1 MSVASSA
8 VLTTEAVNSEGIVAA
23 GAYVDGRRVANIA
36 IGEASTWRSRP
47 GHVVWIGL
55 HEPDMA
61 LLTSVQRQF
70 QLHDLAIEDADHAHQ
85 RPKIE
90 QYGDALFI
98 VARTAQLV
106 GDSIAF
112 GETHLFVG
120 EGYLVSVRHG
130 ASTSYTPVRERCE
143 SCPRALARG
152 EDYILYAILD
162 FIVDNYSPV
171 LETIQEEVEAMEAL
185 VLASAMTRAQIERLY
200 LLRRDLLRLRNA
212 VGPLVEVCR
221 RLEHDNLP
229 MVRPTMQPLFR
240 DVTDHVRTVQE
251 QIDSLREVLAFA
263 FEASL
268 LVGQAQE
275 TAVSKK
281 LASWLAIIAVPT
293 AVAGI
298 YGMNFKNIPELQLE
312 YGYFIVMGMM
322 AIACA
327 ALFWRFRRVGE
338 RPHKTPAPSLG
349 KHSQN
354 IKTRPKPD
362 RARRESQRPSVARP
376 ALAMFTLRAHEP
388 VPLRPN

>member
-1 MSVASSA
+1 MNVASSGIMK
-8 VLTTEAVNSEGIVAA
+8 TEPATPGGVVAA
-23 GAYVDGRRVANIA
+23 GVYVEGRRVADIS
-36 IGEASTWRSRP
+36 IDDASRWRSKP
-47 GHVVWIGL
+47 DHVVWIGL
-55 HEPDMA
+55 HDPDMSV
-61 LLTSVQRQF
+61 LSRVQRQF
-70 QLHDLAIEDADHAHQ
+70 ELHDLAIEDADHAHQ

-98 VARTAQLV
+98 VARTAQLD

-120 EGYLVSVRHG
+120 EGYIVSVRHG
-130 ASTSYTPVRERCE
+130 ASTSYKSVRERCE

-171 LETIQEEVEAMEAL
+171 LETIQEEVEVMEAQ
-185 VLASAMTRAQIERLY
+185 VLASAMTQAQIERLY

-229 MVRPTMQPLFR
+229 MVRSTMQPLFR

-251 QIDSLREVLAFA
+251 RIDSLREVLAFA

-293 AVAGI
+293 AIAGI
-298 YGMNFKNIPELQLE
+298 YGMNFKHMPELEWQ
-312 YGYFIVMGMM
+312 YGYFGVIGTILLV
-322 AIACA
+322 CA
-327 ALFWRFRRVGE
+327 GLFWRFRRVGW
-338 RPHKTPAPSLG
+338 L
-349 KHSQN
+349 
-354 IKTRPKPD
+354 
-362 RARRESQRPSVARP
+362 
-376 ALAMFTLRAHEP
+376 
-388 VPLRPN
+388 

>member
-1 MSVASSA
+1 MGLARLPNREQTYPFDGDFTSASLGRERCAQAIARHRPIDSPGIKA
-8 VLTTEAVNSEGIVAA
+8 MNVPSLPASLSEPVSTEGVVAA

-36 IGEASTWRSRP
+36 ISEASSWRAKP

-61 LLTSVQRQF
+61 LLGAVQQQF
-70 QLHDLAIEDADHAHQ
+70 DLHDLAIEDANNAHQ

-90 QYGDALFI
+90 QYGEALFV
-98 VARTAQLV
+98 VARTAQLID
-106 GDSIAF
+106 GRIAF

-130 ASTSYTPVRERCE
+130 ASTSYASVRKRCE

-171 LETIQEEVEAMEAL
+171 LETIHEEVEEIEDR
-185 VLASAMTRAQIERLY
+185 VLANPITRTEVERLY
-200 LLRRDLLRLRNA
+200 MLRRDLLKLRNA
-212 VGPLVEVCR
+212 IGPLVEVCR

-229 MVRPTMQPLFR
+229 MVRTAMQPLFR

-251 QIDSLREVLAFA
+251 RIDSLREVLAFA

-293 AVAGI
+293 AIAGI
-298 YGMNFKNIPELQLE
+298 YGMNFKHMPELDWE
-312 YGYFIVMGMM
+312 YGYFSVISV
-322 AIACA
+322 ILVACA
-327 ALFWRFRRVGE
+327 ALFWRFRRVGW
-338 RPHKTPAPSLG
+338 L
-349 KHSQN
+349 
-354 IKTRPKPD
+354 
-362 RARRESQRPSVARP
+362 
-376 ALAMFTLRAHEP
+376 
-388 VPLRPN
+388 

>member
-1 MSVASSA
+1 MNVASSA
-8 VLTTEAVNSEGIVAA
+8 VLPTEPVSSEGVVAA
-23 GAYVDGRRVANIA
+23 GVYVDGRRGASIA
-36 IGEASTWRSRP
+36 IDEASSWRSRP

-55 HEPDMA
+55 HEPDTS
-61 LLTSVQRQF
+61 LLKSVQRQF
-70 QLHDLAIEDADHAHQ
+70 QLHDLAIEDAAHAHQ

-90 QYGDALFI
+90 QYGDGLFI
-98 VARTAQLV
+98 VARTAQLD

-171 LETIQEEVEAMEAL
+171 LEVIQEEVEAMEAQ

-200 LLRRDLLRLRNA
+200 LLRRDLLRLRHA

-229 MVRPTMQPLFR
+229 MVRPTMRPLFR

-298 YGMNFKNIPELQLE
+298 YGMNFKYIPELQLE
-312 YGYFIVMGMM
+312 YGYFIIMGAML
-322 AIACA
+322 IACA
-327 ALFWRFRRVGE
+327 GLYWRFRRVGW
-338 RPHKTPAPSLG
+338 L
-349 KHSQN
+349 
-354 IKTRPKPD
+354 
-362 RARRESQRPSVARP
+362 
-376 ALAMFTLRAHEP
+376 
-388 VPLRPN
+388 

>member
-1 MSVASSA
+1 VEATLNNNRSGMEAMNVPSRATSE
-8 VLTTEAVNSEGIVAA
+8 TEPMTSEGVVAA
-23 GAYVDGRRVANIA
+23 GVYVDGRRIANIA
-36 IGEASTWRSRP
+36 IEEASSWRSKP

-55 HEPDMA
+55 YEPDLA
-61 LLTSVQRQF
+61 LLTSVQQQF
-70 QLHDLAIEDADHAHQ
+70 DLHDLAIEDANHAHQ

-90 QYGDALFI
+90 QYGDGLFI

-106 GDSIAF
+106 QGRIAF

-130 ASTSYTPVRERCE
+130 ASTSYAPVRERCE

-171 LETIQEEVEAMEAL
+171 LETIHEEIEEIEDH
-185 VLASAMTRAQIERLY
+185 VLASPITRAQVERLY
-200 LLRRDLLRLRNA
+200 MLRRDLLKLRNA
-212 VGPLVEVCR
+212 IGPLVEVCR

-229 MVRPTMQPLFR
+229 MVRTTMQALFR
-240 DVTDHVRTVQE
+240 DVTDHVRTIQE
-251 QIDSLREVLAFA
+251 RTDSMREVLAFA

-298 YGMNFKNIPELQLE
+298 YGMNFEHMPELKWQ
-312 YGYFIVMGMM
+312 YGYFMVLGLML
-322 AIACA
+322 AACSG
-327 ALFWRFRRVGE
+327 LYWRFRSVGW
-338 RPHKTPAPSLG
+338 L
-349 KHSQN
+349 
-354 IKTRPKPD
+354 
-362 RARRESQRPSVARP
+362 
-376 ALAMFTLRAHEP
+376 
-388 VPLRPN
+388 

>member
-1 MSVASSA
+1 MNVTSTAVGTTVPASS
-8 VLTTEAVNSEGIVAA
+8 EGVVAA
-23 GAYVDGRRVANIA
+23 GVYVDGRRVANIA
-36 IGEASTWRSRP
+36 IEEASSWRNKP

-55 HEPDMA
+55 HEPDAA
-61 LLTSVQRQF
+61 LLSSVQQQF
-70 QLHDLAIEDADHAHQ
+70 QLHDLAIEDAGHAHQ

-98 VARTAQLV
+98 VARTAQLD
-106 GDSIAF
+106 GDGIAF

-130 ASTSYTPVRERCE
+130 PSTSYTPVRERCE

-171 LETIQEEVEAMEAL
+171 LETIHEEVEEIEDR
-185 VLASAMTRAQIERLY
+185 VLANPITRTEVERLY
-200 LLRRDLLRLRNA
+200 MLRRDLLKLRNA
-212 VGPLVEVCR
+212 IGPLVEVCR

-229 MVRPTMQPLFR
+229 MVRTAMQPLFR
-240 DVTDHVRTVQE
+240 DVTDHVRNIQE
-251 QIDSLREVLAFA
+251 RIDSMREVLAFA

-275 TAVSKK
+275 TAVSKR

-298 YGMNFKNIPELQLE
+298 YGMNFKYIPETQLE
-312 YGYFIVMGMM
+312 YGYFIVMGLMLLT
-322 AIACA
+322 CA
-327 ALFWRFRRVGE
+327 GLYWRFRRVGW
-338 RPHKTPAPSLG
+338 L
-349 KHSQN
+349 
-354 IKTRPKPD
+354 
-362 RARRESQRPSVARP
+362 
-376 ALAMFTLRAHEP
+376 
-388 VPLRPN
+388 

>member
-1 MSVASSA
+1 MNVPSRATSA
-8 VLTTEAVNSEGIVAA
+8 TEPMTSEGVVAA
-23 GAYVDGRRVANIA
+23 GVYVDGRRIANIA
-36 IGEASTWRSRP
+36 IEEASSWRSKP

-55 HEPDMA
+55 YEPDLA
-61 LLTSVQRQF
+61 LLTSVQQQF
-70 QLHDLAIEDADHAHQ
+70 DLHDLAIEDANHAHQ

-90 QYGDALFI
+90 QYGDGLFI

-106 GDSIAF
+106 QGRIAF

-130 ASTSYTPVRERCE
+130 ASTSYAPVRERCE

-171 LETIQEEVEAMEAL
+171 LETIHEEIEEIEDH
-185 VLASAMTRAQIERLY
+185 VLASPITRAQVERLY
-200 LLRRDLLRLRNA
+200 MLRRDLLKLRNA
-212 VGPLVEVCR
+212 IGPLVEVCR

-229 MVRPTMQPLFR
+229 MVRTTMQALFR
-240 DVTDHVRTVQE
+240 DVTDHVRTIQE
-251 QIDSLREVLAFA
+251 RTDSMREVLAFA

-298 YGMNFKNIPELQLE
+298 YGMNFEHMPELKWQ
-312 YGYFIVMGMM
+312 YGYFMVLGLML
-322 AIACA
+322 AACSG
-327 ALFWRFRRVGE
+327 LYLRFRSVGW
-338 RPHKTPAPSLG
+338 L
-349 KHSQN
+349 
-354 IKTRPKPD
+354 
-362 RARRESQRPSVARP
+362 
-376 ALAMFTLRAHEP
+376 
-388 VPLRPN
+388 

>member
-1 MSVASSA
+1 METMTV
-8 VLTTEAVNSEGIVAA
+8 VQLTAATTDPITSEGVIAA

-36 IGEASTWRSRP
+36 IDEALNWRSRP

-55 HEPDMA
+55 YEPDLA
-61 LLTSVQRQF
+61 LLSSVQKQF
-70 QLHDLAIEDADHAHQ
+70 DLHDLAIEDANHAHQ

-90 QYGDALFI
+90 QYGDGLFI
-98 VARTAQLV
+98 VARTAQLIE
-106 GDSIAF
+106 GRIAF

-130 ASTSYTPVRERCE
+130 SSTSYTAVRSRCE

-171 LETIQEEVEAMEAL
+171 LETIHEEVEEIEDR
-185 VLASAMTRAQIERLY
+185 VLANPITRTEVERLY
-200 LLRRDLLRLRNA
+200 MLRRDLLKLRNA
-212 VGPLVEVCR
+212 IGPLVEVCR

-229 MVRPTMQPLFR
+229 MVRTAMQPLFR
-240 DVTDHVRTVQE
+240 DVTDHVRNIQE
-251 QIDSLREVLAFA
+251 RIDSMREVLAFA

-275 TAVSKK
+275 TAVSKR

-298 YGMNFKNIPELQLE
+298 SG
-312 YGYFIVMGMM
+312 
-322 AIACA
+322 
-327 ALFWRFRRVGE
+327 
-338 RPHKTPAPSLG
+338 
-349 KHSQN
+349 
-354 IKTRPKPD
+354 
-362 RARRESQRPSVARP
+362 
-376 ALAMFTLRAHEP
+376 
-388 VPLRPN
+388 